1 MSAEHLLAVFSSPAP
16 GREDEYNA
24 WYSGP
29 HLAEVLDL
37 DGYAAATR
45 FRLAGTQLDGFP
57 TCPNGYLSLYE
68 ILGDPQSALERLT
81 NELAS
86 GRMVLPDCVDQ
97 AGIVAWLF
105 TPITGRVA
113 APA

>member
-1 MSAEHLLAVFSSPAP
+1 MSAEHLLAVFSSPAA

-45 FRLAGTQLDGFP
+45 FRLAGTQLEGFP

-68 ILGDPQSALERLT
+68 IVGDPQSALEGLT